1 MPLTVEQPGRRGIK
15 PASLA
20 LVLALGL
27 VWLIPG
33 CATTPR
39 QPAPRLTGNLL
50 IDGPSAVESGPPK
63 DRVLWAYRTAAAAMR
78 AGDFDLAKR
87 MLDDALLTLGGIG
100 SGDKGARQ
108 ARSHFHREAG
118 KTFIGEPYERSM
130 AYIYRGILY
139 WMDGEPDNARACFR
153 SAQIADADA
162 ENNAYAGD
170 WVLADYLDGYATAKL
185 GGDGTDALE
194 RARKQAKNVTL
205 PPYNTRANVLF
216 FIEFGPG
223 PVKYAGGQYGEQ
235 LRFSTPASP
244 VTSAELTING
254 MRFPIAPSDDV
265 SFQATTRGG
274 RVMDHILGNKAV
286 FKSTTSTI
294 GDAALI
300 GGLGTAVLSRNST
313 AQQVGLGIAFAGLL
327 SKAISS
333 ATTPEADIR
342 MWDNLPRH
350 LSFASLELPAGEH
363 QATLE
368 FKNASGRVL
377 AQHTKSVTIKVPPEG
392 DRVVFISDKST
403 TPQIQ

>member
-1 MPLTVEQPGRRGIK
+1 MPLTANQP
-15 PASLA
+15 A
-20 LVLALGL
+20 LSKKTACLKFVLALALGAL
-27 VWLIPG
+27 VAG

-39 QPAPRLTGNLL
+39 QPPLRLTGNLL
-50 IDGPSAVESGPPK
+50 VDGPNAVETGPQK
-63 DRVLWAYRTAAAAMR
+63 DRVLWAYRTGAAAMR
-78 AGDFDLAKR
+78 AGDFDLARR
-87 MLDDALLTLGGIG
+87 MLDDALLSLGGIAA
-100 SGDKGARQ
+100 GDKTARQ
-108 ARSHFHREAG
+108 ARSHFHRESA
-118 KTFIGEPYERSM
+118 KNFVGEPYERSM

-139 WMDGEPDNARACFR
+139 WMEGQPDNARACFR

-185 GGDGTDALE
+185 GGDGSDALE
-194 RARKQAKNVTL
+194 RARKQAKNITL
-205 PPYNTRANVLF
+205 PPYNRNANVLF

-223 PVKYAGGQYGEQ
+223 PVKFAGGEYGEQ

-244 VTSAELTING
+244 AKSAELKING
-254 MRFPIAPSDDV
+254 MRFPIAPTDDV

-300 GGLGTAVLSRNST
+300 GGLGTAVISRNST

-350 LSFASLELPAGEH
+350 LSFASLELPPGEH
-363 QATLE
+363 LATLE
-368 FKNASGRVL
+368 FKDASDRVL
-377 AQHTKSVTIKVPPEG
+377 AQHTKTVTIRVPAEG
-392 DRVVFISDKST
+392 DKVVFISDKST
-403 TPQIQ
+403 TPQTQ